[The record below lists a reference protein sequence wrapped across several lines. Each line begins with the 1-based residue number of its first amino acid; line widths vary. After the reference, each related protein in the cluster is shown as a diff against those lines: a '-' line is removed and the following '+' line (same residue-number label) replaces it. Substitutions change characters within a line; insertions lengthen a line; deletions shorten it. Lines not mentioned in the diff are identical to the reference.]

1 MQKIMKK
8 FIVLIMTMM
17 VTFLAQAQAP
27 AQNAEVKLTEMK
39 GLQQKA
45 YVYREMGMGDLT
57 LETGHLN
64 GFTPFYL
71 VYPDK
76 KVNESQ
82 ALDLIKELGIDQQ
95 LKQFGISFGVVNPV
109 GDTYNNDVDL
119 KAFQTMVDSLRTFAN
134 LKIIGIGNGATFVN
148 QVIANNAGEVA
159 GIVSINGKAG
169 KAVANAASVPA
180 FIVGKNAANIAKAY
194 IATNKAKLTAK
205 EKQMQIYTNADEPL
219 LRVVVSNTTTQTLG
233 EIFKDAWETL
243 LNKNYRFNNYRHTWY
258 EGQKHGQYGT
268 YELEPF
274 LNLDELKVKRNIVVN
289 EDRFGQTKTLWYE
302 YIPEGVMSA
311 EKGSVPLVLLLHGNN
326 NDPRTQADTSGWIQ
340 LAAKE
345 KIFVAELEWQ
355 GKPGYA
361 AMGHDGI
368 ETTVMQLVQKY
379 PQIDPSRIYTEGL
392 SAGAMTSSAL
402 GVKKSHLFAAI
413 GAMSGGLFPGGG
425 VFGGDAI
432 YNEAVQKRGFVET
445 AYVGVFGT
453 DDAVIRYPKAND
465 WKGNSVINAWKV
477 YETMNGM
484 DVVEDYDFSK
494 NEAFGQAVQNPTTIK
509 TNKGD
514 GITMEIGYLNKGN
527 VPLMKLVAVMH
538 YGHWNFQPAAQVMWD
553 HFKHFSRDVKTK
565 KLIYHP

>member
-1 MQKIMKK
+1 MKK

-17 VTFLAQAQAP
+17 VTFLAQAQTP

-169 KAVANAASVPA
+169 KAVANAAPVPA

-268 YELEPF
+268 YDLEPF

-340 LAAKE
+340 VAAKE

>member
-1 MQKIMKK
+1 MKK

-76 KVNESQ
+76 KVDESQ

-95 LKQFGISFGVVNPV
+95 LKLFGISFGVVNPV

-169 KAVANAASVPA
+169 KAVANAAPVPA

>member
-1 MQKIMKK
+1 MKK

-27 AQNAEVKLTEMK
+27 AQSAEVKLTEMK

-169 KAVANAASVPA
+169 KAVANAAPVPA

-432 YNEAVQKRGFVET
+432 YNEAVQKCGFVET

>member
-76 KVNESQ
+76 KMDESQ

-169 KAVANAASVPA
+169 KAVANAAPVPA

-205 EKQMQIYTNADEPL
+205 EKQMQIYANADEPL

-340 LAAKE
+340 VAAKE

>member
-76 KVNESQ
+76 KVDESQ

-169 KAVANAASVPA
+169 KAVANAAPVPA

-205 EKQMQIYTNADEPL
+205 EKQMQIYANADEPL

-340 LAAKE
+340 VAAKE

>member
-1 MQKIMKK
+1 MKK

-17 VTFLAQAQAP
+17 VTFLAQAQTP
-27 AQNAEVKLTEMK
+27 AQNAEVKLAEMK

-76 KVNESQ
+76 KVDESQ
-82 ALDLIKELGIDQQ
+82 AMDLIKELGIDQQ

-169 KAVANAASVPA
+169 KAVANAAPVPA

-233 EIFKDAWETL
+233 EIFQDAWETL

>member
-1 MQKIMKK
+1 MKK

-17 VTFLAQAQAP
+17 VTFLAQAQTP
-27 AQNAEVKLTEMK
+27 AQNAEVKLAEMK

-76 KVNESQ
+76 KVDESQ

-95 LKQFGISFGVVNPV
+95 LKLFGISFGVVNPV

-159 GIVSINGKAG
+159 GIVSINVKAG
-169 KAVANAASVPA
+169 KAVANAAPVPA

>member
-1 MQKIMKK
+1 MKK

-76 KVNESQ
+76 KVDESQ

-169 KAVANAASVPA
+169 KAVANAAPVPA

-453 DDAVIRYPKAND
+453 DDVVIRYPKAND

>member
-1 MQKIMKK
+1 MKK

-27 AQNAEVKLTEMK
+27 AQSAEVKLTEMK

-76 KVNESQ
+76 KVDESQ
-82 ALDLIKELGIDQQ
+82 AMDLIKELGIDQQ

-109 GDTYNNDVDL
+109 GDTYNNEVDL
-119 KAFQTMVDSLRTFAN
+119 NAFQAMVDSLRTFAN

-169 KAVANAASVPA
+169 KAVANAAPVPA

-233 EIFKDAWETL
+233 EIFQDAWETL

>member
-1 MQKIMKK
+1 MKK

-17 VTFLAQAQAP
+17 VTFLAQAQTP

-57 LETGHLN
+57 QETGHLN

-169 KAVANAASVPA
+169 KAVANAAPVPA

-494 NEAFGQAVQNPTTIK
+494 NEAFGQSVQNPTTIK

>member
-1 MQKIMKK
+1 MKK

-76 KVNESQ
+76 KVDESQ

-109 GDTYNNDVDL
+109 GDTYNNEVDL
-119 KAFQTMVDSLRTFAN
+119 NAFQAMVDSLRTFAN

-169 KAVANAASVPA
+169 KAVANAAPVPA

-340 LAAKE
+340 VAAKE

>member
-1 MQKIMKK
+1 MKK
-8 FIVLIMTMM
+8 NLLLVLA
-17 VTFLAQAQAP
+17 LAVAGLVQAQAP
-27 AQNAEVKLTEMK
+27 QQSGELKLTEMK

-45 YVYREMGMGDLT
+45 YVYRAFGYDDLT

-76 KVNESQ
+76 KLDETQS
-82 ALDLIKELGIDQQ
+82 LDLIKELGIDQQ
-95 LKQFGISFGVVNPV
+95 LKQFSIGFGVVNPV
-109 GDTYNNDVDL
+109 GDTYNNDLDY
-119 KAFQTMVDSLRTFAN
+119 KAYQTMIDSLRTFAN

-148 QVIANNAGEVA
+148 QTIANNAKEVA

-169 KAVANAASVPA
+169 RVADGATPVPA
-180 FIVGKNAANIAKAY
+180 FIVGKNAANVAKPY
-194 IATNKAKLTAK
+194 LTINKAQLTGK

-219 LRVVVSNTTTQTLG
+219 LRVVVSSATTQTLG
-233 EIFKDAWETL
+233 EIFQDAWDTL
-243 LNKNYRFNNYRHTWY
+243 LKKNYRFNNYRHTWY
-258 EGQKHGQYGT
+258 EGQKYGVNGA

-368 ETTVMQLVQKY
+368 ETTVGLILQKY
-379 PQIDPSRIYTEGL
+379 PQLDASRIYTEGL
-392 SAGAMTSSAL
+392 SAGAMTSTAL
-402 GVKKSHLFAAI
+402 GIKKSHLFAAI
-413 GAMSGGLFPGGG
+413 GAMSGGVFPGNAVLGIGG
-425 VFGGDAI
+425 NSLMDEAI
-432 YNEAVQKRGFVET
+432 QKRGFVET
-445 AYVGVFGT
+445 AYVCVAGT
-453 DDAVIRYPKAND
+453 DDMVVRYPKDND
-465 WKGNSVINAWKV
+465 WKNNSLVYAWQV

-484 DVVEDYDFSK
+484 DVVENYDFGA
-494 NEAFGQAVQNPTTIK
+494 NEAFGQTVSNPETIK
-509 TNKGD
+509 TNKGE

-538 YGHWNFQPAAQVMWD
+538 YGHWNFQPAAEQMWN

-565 KLIYHP
+565 KLIYQP

>member
-1 MQKIMKK
+1 MKK

-27 AQNAEVKLTEMK
+27 AQSAEVKLTEMK

-76 KVNESQ
+76 KVDESQ

-169 KAVANAASVPA
+169 KAVANAAPVPA

>member
-1 MQKIMKK
+1 MKK

-57 LETGHLN
+57 QETGHLN

-76 KVNESQ
+76 KVDESQ

-95 LKQFGISFGVVNPV
+95 LKLFGISFGVVNPV

-169 KAVANAASVPA
+169 KAVANAAPVPA

-233 EIFKDAWETL
+233 EIFQDAWETL

-268 YELEPF
+268 HELEPF

>member
-1 MQKIMKK
+1 MKK

-57 LETGHLN
+57 LETGLLN

-76 KVNESQ
+76 KVDESQ

-169 KAVANAASVPA
+169 KAVANAAPVPA

-340 LAAKE
+340 VAAKE

>member
-1 MQKIMKK
+1 MKK

-76 KVNESQ
+76 KVDESQ

-169 KAVANAASVPA
+169 KAVANAAPVPA

-233 EIFKDAWETL
+233 EMFKDAWETL

-340 LAAKE
+340 VAAKE

>member
-1 MQKIMKK
+1 MKK
-8 FIVLIMTMM
+8 LFFLIMTMM
-17 VTFLAQAQAP
+17 LSGWAKAQAP
-27 AQNAEVKLTEMK
+27 QQNDEVKLTEMK

-45 YVYREMGMGDLT
+45 YVYRSFGMGDLT
-57 LETGHLN
+57 SETGHLA

-71 VYPDK
+71 IYPDTQLD
-76 KVNESQ
+76 EAQS
-82 ALDLIKELGIDQQ
+82 LDLVKELGID
-95 LKQFGISFGVVNPV
+95 KQAQEFSIGIAVVNPV
-109 GDTYNNDVDL
+109 GKSYNNDLDF
-119 KAFQTMVDSLRTFAN
+119 KAYTTMLDSLRAFAN
-134 LKIIGIGNGATFVN
+134 LKVIGIGNGATFVN
-148 QVIANNAGEVA
+148 QVIANHGGEVA

-169 KAVANAASVPA
+169 KVTPNVAPVPA
-180 FIVGKNAANIAKAY
+180 FIVGKNAANIAKPY
-194 IATNKAKLTAK
+194 ISMNKVQLTGK
-205 EKQMQIYTNADEPL
+205 EKQMLIYTNTDEPL

-233 EIFKDAWETL
+233 EIFKDAWDTL
-243 LNKNYRFNNYRHTWY
+243 LKKNYRFNNYRHTWY
-258 EGQKHGQYGT
+258 EGQKYGQYGV

-289 EDRFGQTKTLWYE
+289 EDRYGQTKTLWYE

-311 EKGSVPLVLLLHGNN
+311 EKGTVPLVLLLHGNN

-368 ETTVMQLVQKY
+368 ETTVGMILQKY
-379 PQIDPSRIYTEGL
+379 PQLDASRIYTEGL

-402 GVKKSHLFAAI
+402 GIKKSHLFAAI
-413 GAMSGGLFPGGG
+413 GAMSGGIFPGNALLGIGG
-425 VFGGDAI
+425 NALM
-432 YNEAVQKRGFVET
+432 NEATQKRGFVET
-445 AYVGVFGT
+445 AYVCVAGT
-453 DDAVIRYPKAND
+453 DDMVVRYPKNND
-465 WKGNSVINAWKV
+465 WKNNSLVYAWQV

-484 DVVEDYDFSK
+484 DVVEDYDFGK
-494 NEAFGQAVQNPTTIK
+494 NEAFGQTVSNPTTIK
-509 TNKGD
+509 TNKGE
-514 GITMEIGYLNKGN
+514 GITMEIGYLNKGE

-538 YGHWNFQPAAQVMWD
+538 YGHWNFQPAAEQMWE

>member
-1 MQKIMKK
+1 MKK

-76 KVNESQ
+76 KVDESQ
-82 ALDLIKELGIDQQ
+82 AMDLIKELGIDQQ

-109 GDTYNNDVDL
+109 GDTYNNEVDL
-119 KAFQTMVDSLRTFAN
+119 NAFQAMVDSLRTFAN

-169 KAVANAASVPA
+169 KAVANAAPVPA

-233 EIFKDAWETL
+233 EIFQDAWETL

-340 LAAKE
+340 VAAKE

>member
-1 MQKIMKK
+1 MKK

-17 VTFLAQAQAP
+17 VTFLAQAQTP

-76 KVNESQ
+76 KVDESQ
-82 ALDLIKELGIDQQ
+82 ALNLIKELGIDQQ

-169 KAVANAASVPA
+169 KAVANAAPVPA

-233 EIFKDAWETL
+233 EIFQDAWETL

-392 SAGAMTSSAL
+392 SAGAM
-402 GVKKSHLFAAI
+402 
-413 GAMSGGLFPGGG
+413 FPGGG

>member
-1 MQKIMKK
+1 MKK

-169 KAVANAASVPA
+169 KTVANAAPVPA

-340 LAAKE
+340 VAAKE

>member
-1 MQKIMKK
+1 MKK

-17 VTFLAQAQAP
+17 VTFLAQAQTP

-76 KVNESQ
+76 KVDESQ
-82 ALDLIKELGIDQQ
+82 AMDLIKELGIDQQ

-109 GDTYNNDVDL
+109 GDTYNNEVDL
-119 KAFQTMVDSLRTFAN
+119 NAFQAMVDSLRTFAN

-169 KAVANAASVPA
+169 KAVANAAPVPA

-233 EIFKDAWETL
+233 EMFKDAWETL

-340 LAAKE
+340 VAAKE

>member
-1 MQKIMKK
+1 MKR

-17 VTFLAQAQAP
+17 VAFLAQAQAP
-27 AQNAEVKLTEMK
+27 AQSAEVKLTEMK

-76 KVNESQ
+76 KVDESQ

-119 KAFQTMVDSLRTFAN
+119 KAFQAMVDSLRTFAN

-159 GIVSINGKAG
+159 GIVSINGKVG
-169 KAVANAASVPA
+169 KAVANAAPVPA

-340 LAAKE
+340 VAAKE

>member
-1 MQKIMKK
+1 MKK

-17 VTFLAQAQAP
+17 VAFMAQAQAP
-27 AQNAEVKLTEMK
+27 VQNGEVKLTEMR
-39 GLQQKA
+39 GLQQKV

-76 KVNESQ
+76 KVNEVQ
-82 ALDLIKELGIDQQ
+82 AMDLIKELGIDQQ
-95 LKQFGISFGVVNPV
+95 LNQFGISFGVVNPV
-109 GDTYNNDVDL
+109 GDTYNNEVDF

-148 QVIANNAGEVA
+148 QTIANNAGEVA
-159 GIVSINGKAG
+159 GIVSINGKPG
-169 KAVANAASVPA
+169 KAVANAAPVPA
-180 FIVGKNAANIAKAY
+180 FVVGKNAANIAKSY

-233 EIFKDAWETL
+233 EIFQDAWETL
-243 LNKNYRFNNYRHTWY
+243 LKKNYRFNNFRHTWY
-258 EGQKHGQYGT
+258 EGQKHGQYGV

-289 EDRFGQTKTLWYE
+289 EDRFGQSKTLWYE

-368 ETTVMQLVQKY
+368 ETTVMMLVQKY

-402 GVKKSHLFAAI
+402 GIKKSHLFAAI

-465 WKGNSVINAWKV
+465 WKGNSVINAWQV

-484 DVVEDYDFSK
+484 DVVEDYDFGK
-494 NEAFGQAVQNPTTIK
+494 NEAFGQTVQNPTAIK

-538 YGHWNFQPAAQVMWD
+538 YGHWNFQPAAEQMWE
-553 HFKHFSRDVKTK
+553 HFKHFSRDIKTK
-565 KLIYHP
+565 KLVYHP

>member
-1 MQKIMKK
+1 MKK

-17 VTFLAQAQAP
+17 VTFLAQAQTP

-169 KAVANAASVPA
+169 KAVANAAPVPA

-233 EIFKDAWETL
+233 EIFQDAWETL

>member
-1 MQKIMKK
+1 MKK

-76 KVNESQ
+76 KVDESQ

-169 KAVANAASVPA
+169 KAVANAAPVPA

-205 EKQMQIYTNADEPL
+205 EKQMQIYANADEPL

-340 LAAKE
+340 VAAKE

>member
-1 MQKIMKK
+1 MKK

-17 VTFLAQAQAP
+17 VTFLAQAQTP
-27 AQNAEVKLTEMK
+27 VQNAEVKLTEMK

>member
-1 MQKIMKK
+1 MKK

-27 AQNAEVKLTEMK
+27 AQSAEVKLTEMK

-76 KVNESQ
+76 KVDESQ
-82 ALDLIKELGIDQQ
+82 ALNLIKELGIDQQ

-169 KAVANAASVPA
+169 KAVANAAPVPA

-219 LRVVVSNTTTQTLG
+219 LRVVVSNTSTQTLG

>member
-1 MQKIMKK
+1 MKK

-27 AQNAEVKLTEMK
+27 AQNVEVKLTEMK

-76 KVNESQ
+76 KVDESQ

-169 KAVANAASVPA
+169 KAVANAAPVPA

-219 LRVVVSNTTTQTLG
+219 LRVVVSNTTSQTLG
-233 EIFKDAWETL
+233 EIFQDAWETL

-340 LAAKE
+340 VAAKE

>member
-1 MQKIMKK
+1 MKK

-17 VTFLAQAQAP
+17 VAFMAQAQAP
-27 AQNAEVKLTEMK
+27 AQNGEVKLTEMK

-45 YVYREMGMGDLT
+45 YMYREMGMGDLT

-82 ALDLIKELGIDQQ
+82 AMDLIKELGIDQQ

-109 GDTYNNDVDL
+109 GDTYNNEVDL
-119 KAFQTMVDSLRTFAN
+119 KAFQTMVDSLHTFAN

-148 QVIANNAGEVA
+148 QTIANNAGEVA
-159 GIVSINGKAG
+159 GIVSINGKPG
-169 KAVANAASVPA
+169 KAAPNAAPVPA

-194 IATNKAKLTAK
+194 IAANKAKLTAK
-205 EKQMQIYTNADEPL
+205 EKQMQVYTNADEPL

-233 EIFKDAWETL
+233 EIFQDAWETL
-243 LNKNYRFNNYRHTWY
+243 LNKNYRFNNFRHTWY

-484 DVVEDYDFSK
+484 DVVEDYDFGK
-494 NEAFGQAVQNPTTIK
+494 YEAFGQAVQNPTTIK
-509 TNKGD
+509 TSKGD

-538 YGHWNFQPAAQVMWD
+538 YGHWNFQPAAEQMWE
-553 HFKHFSRDVKTK
+553 HFKHFSRDMKTK
-565 KLIYHP
+565 KLVYHP

>member
-1 MQKIMKK
+1 MKK

-27 AQNAEVKLTEMK
+27 AQSAEVKLTEMK

-76 KVNESQ
+76 KVDESQ
-82 ALDLIKELGIDQQ
+82 ALNLIKELGIDQQ

-169 KAVANAASVPA
+169 KAVANAAPVPA

-233 EIFKDAWETL
+233 EIFQDAWETL

>member
-1 MQKIMKK
+1 MKK

-45 YVYREMGMGDLT
+45 YVYREMGN
-57 LETGHLN
+57 LN

-76 KVNESQ
+76 KVDESQ

-169 KAVANAASVPA
+169 KAVANAAPVPA

-233 EIFKDAWETL
+233 EIFQDAWETL

>member
-1 MQKIMKK
+1 MKK

-17 VTFLAQAQAP
+17 VTFMAQAQTS
-27 AQNAEVKLTEMK
+27 AQNGEVKLTEVK

-45 YVYREMGMGDLT
+45 YVYRSMGMGDLT
-57 LETGHLN
+57 VETGHLN

-76 KVNESQ
+76 KVNEVQ
-82 ALDLIKELGIDQQ
+82 AMDLIKELGIDQQ
-95 LKQFGISFGVVNPV
+95 LNQFGISFGVVNPV
-109 GDTYNNDVDL
+109 GDTYNNEVDF

-148 QVIANNAGEVA
+148 QTIANNAGEVA
-159 GIVSINGKAG
+159 GIVSINGKPG
-169 KAVANAASVPA
+169 KAVANAAPVPA
-180 FIVGKNAANIAKAY
+180 FVVGKNAANIAKSY

-233 EIFKDAWETL
+233 EIFQDAWETL
-243 LNKNYRFNNYRHTWY
+243 LKKNYRFNNFRHTWY
-258 EGQKHGQYGT
+258 EGQKHGQYGV

-289 EDRFGQTKTLWYE
+289 EDRFGQSKTLWYE

-368 ETTVMQLVQKY
+368 ETTVMTLVQKY

-402 GVKKSHLFAAI
+402 GIKKSHLFAAI

>member
-1 MQKIMKK
+1 MKK

-17 VTFLAQAQAP
+17 VTFLAQAQTP

-76 KVNESQ
+76 KVDESQ

-169 KAVANAASVPA
+169 KAVANAAPVPA

-494 NEAFGQAVQNPTTIK
+494 NEVFGQAVQNPTTIK

>member
-1 MQKIMKK
+1 MKK

-17 VTFLAQAQAP
+17 VTFMAQAQTS
-27 AQNAEVKLTEMK
+27 AQNGEVKLTEVK

-45 YVYREMGMGDLT
+45 YVYRSMGMGDLT
-57 LETGHLN
+57 VETGHLN

-76 KVNESQ
+76 KVNEAQ
-82 ALDLIKELGIDQQ
+82 AMDLIKELGIDQQ
-95 LKQFGISFGVVNPV
+95 LNQFGISFGVVNPV
-109 GDTYNNDVDL
+109 GDTYNNEVDF

-148 QVIANNAGEVA
+148 QTIANNAGEVA
-159 GIVSINGKAG
+159 GIVSINGKPG
-169 KAVANAASVPA
+169 KAVANAAPVPA
-180 FIVGKNAANIAKAY
+180 FVVGKNAANIAKSY

-233 EIFKDAWETL
+233 EIFQDAWETL
-243 LNKNYRFNNYRHTWY
+243 LKKNYRFNNFRHTWY
-258 EGQKHGQYGT
+258 EGQKHGQYGV

-289 EDRFGQTKTLWYE
+289 EDRFGQSKTLWYE

-368 ETTVMQLVQKY
+368 ETTVMMLVQKY

-402 GVKKSHLFAAI
+402 GIKKSHLFAAI

-465 WKGNSVINAWKV
+465 WKGNSVINAWQV

-484 DVVEDYDFSK
+484 DVVEDYDFGK
-494 NEAFGQAVQNPTTIK
+494 NEAFGQTVQNPTTIK

-527 VPLMKLVAVMH
+527 IPLMKLVAVMH
-538 YGHWNFQPAAQVMWD
+538 YGHWNFQPAAEQMWE
-553 HFKHFSRDVKTK
+553 HFKHFSRDIKTK

>member
-1 MQKIMKK
+1 MKK

-17 VTFLAQAQAP
+17 VAFLAQAQAP

-119 KAFQTMVDSLRTFAN
+119 KAFQVMVDSLRTFAN

-169 KAVANAASVPA
+169 KAVANAAPVPA

-340 LAAKE
+340 VAAKE